1 MAQLTVEQD
10 MKLGVALDQLEDAI
24 EAAYASLKM
33 VEWAQLNVARY
44 LGGVVAPKLN
54 AEIRSVPFEIEKLWE
69 LAQTQRKIASEET
82 DALSEFIERHNHKIL
97 NIVIQHED

>member
-33 VEWAQLNVARY
+33 VEWAQLNVARFA
-44 LGGVVAPKLN
+44 GGVVTPKLN
-54 AEIRSVPFEIEKLWE
+54 AEIRSVPLDIEKLWE
-69 LAQTQRKIASEET
+69 LARTRRKIATEET
-82 DALSEFIERHNHKIL
+82 DALAEFVEQHNHKIL

>member
-1 MAQLTVEQD
+1 MARLTVEQD
-10 MKLGVALDQLEDAI
+10 MKLGSALDQLEDAI

-44 LGGVVAPKLN
+44 AGGVVSPKLN
-54 AEIRSVPFEIEKLWE
+54 AEIRSVPLDIEKLWE
-69 LAQTQRKIASEET
+69 LARTQQKITTEET
-82 DALSEFIERHNHKIL
+82 DALSEFVEQHNHKIL

>member
-10 MKLGVALDQLEDAI
+10 VKLGVALDQLEDAI

-44 LGGVVAPKLN
+44 AGGVVTPKLN
-54 AEIRSVPFEIEKLWE
+54 AEIRSVPLDIVKLWE
-69 LAQTQRKIASEET
+69 LARTQRKITADEI
-82 DALSEFIERHNHKIL
+82 DALSEFVEQHNHKIL